1 MKWRPRAVMK
11 SKVSSEENQLSI
23 STKRNFKVFWMQVWI
38 ISRIISFL
46 VFSLFL
52 LSFLV
57 ARSLY

>member
-11 SKVSSEENQLSI
+11 SKFSSEENQLSI
-23 STKRNFKVFWMQVWI
+23 STKRNFTVFWMQVWI

>member
-11 SKVSSEENQLSI
+11 SKFSSEENQLSI

>member
-11 SKVSSEENQLSI
+11 SKFSSEENQLSI
-23 STKRNFKVFWMQVWI
+23 NTKRNFKVLWMQGWI

>member
-11 SKVSSEENQLSI
+11 SKFSSEENQLSI
-23 STKRNFKVFWMQVWI
+23 NTKRNFKVFWMQVWI

>member
-11 SKVSSEENQLSI
+11 SKFSSEENQLSI
-23 STKRNFKVFWMQVWI
+23 STKRNFKVLWMQVWI